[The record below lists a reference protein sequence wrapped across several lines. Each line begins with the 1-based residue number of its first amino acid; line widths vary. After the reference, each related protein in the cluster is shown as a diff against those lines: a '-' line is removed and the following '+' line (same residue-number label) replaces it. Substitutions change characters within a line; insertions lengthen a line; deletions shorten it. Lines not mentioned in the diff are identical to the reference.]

1 MPIRKTMYRV
11 SWLDENGQ
19 EIIDEV
25 NRAAV
30 DTLEAA
36 KQRALDALLWDDVV
50 LSGIV
55 TQADGSAIFYIYPSQ
70 EDYDANV
77 EFVTGEQFP
86 HIKQWNEKVED

>member
-1 MPIRKTMYRV
+1 
-11 SWLDENGQ
+11 
-19 EIIDEV
+19 
-25 NRAAV
+25 
-30 DTLEAA
+30 
-36 KQRALDALLWDDVV
+36 LWDDVV